1 MKSAVKSEIS
11 DNKSRLA
18 PLNAKLEALDPHNI
32 LSKGYSFVMMDGKPV
47 KSVFDISLQ
56 DELEIR
62 LNDGYINSFVTG
74 KKVSEEND
82 G

>member
-1 MKSAVKSEIS
+1 M
-11 DNKSRLA
+11 
-18 PLNAKLEALDPHNI
+18 LNGA
-32 LSKGYSFVMMDGKPV
+32 PV
-47 KSVFDISLQ
+47 KSVSDVSLQ

-74 KKVSEEND
+74 KKVSEEDD